1 MRESDEGPDETKSSD
16 WQSCQ
21 DGARVPGSRDPKR
34 LRNRTASSA
43 RCDRDTR
50 SPAPAEPTRDQS
62 SVTAIESP
70 SEKPSQQVESVAIR
84 FAGDSGDGMQLTG
97 SKFTDET
104 ALAGND
110 LSTFPDF
117 PAEIRAPAG
126 TMAGVSGFQIHFSSH
141 DIHTPADRPDVLI
154 AFNPAA
160 LRANV
165 EDVRPGGMV
174 IINVDSFNKKAL
186 DRAGYREDPLPDLRD
201 RFQLVEIPFTTLNRE
216 ALQGLDL
223 SQREIDRC
231 KNFFA
236 LGLLCW
242 LYGRPMA
249 ATERWLSGKF
259 KGDVLEGNLR
269 TLRAGHAFGETTE
282 LFPVSFVVPSAKIE
296 SGTYRNITGN
306 QALAW
311 GIVAAGV
318 QMDREVFLGA
328 YPITPASDVLHEVA
342 RYRHFGVKTLQA
354 EDEIAAVSATIGAAF
369 AGMLA
374 VTVSSGPGFVLK
386 QEALG
391 LAVMV
396 ELPLVA
402 INVQRAGPSTGS
414 PTKTEQGDLLAA
426 LFGRHSQSPLPILA
440 ASTPGDCFH
449 TALEAFRIAVR
460 YMTPVVLL
468 SDGYLANSAEPWL
481 IPDVDALERQTIE
494 FARPP
499 EVGDFQPY
507 ARHPETLARP
517 WAIPGT
523 PGLEHRIGG
532 LTKQDVTGNVSY
544 EPANHGKMIALR
556 KQKIEGIAKA
566 LPPVEVDGPD
576 SGELLVV
583 GWGGTRGSITAA
595 VEVARDEGLCVS
607 QIHLRHLN
615 PFPSNLGEVLGRFRK
630 VLLPELSDGHLAL
643 LLRARYLVDVRSLSK
658 IEGQPFKIAEL
669 AEAIR
674 KLHAEA

>member
-1 MRESDEGPDETKSSD
+1 MTSSTSSPKSS
-16 WQSCQ
+16 
-21 DGARVPGSRDPKR
+21 P
-34 LRNRTASSA
+34 
-43 RCDRDTR
+43 
-50 SPAPAEPTRDQS
+50 
-62 SVTAIESP
+62 
-70 SEKPSQQVESVAIR
+70 KPSQQIESVAIR

-97 SKFTDET
+97 TKFTDET

-126 TMAGVSGFQIHFSSH
+126 TMAGVSGFQIHFSSK

-174 IINVDSFNKKAL
+174 IINVDSFNQKAL
-186 DRAGYREDPLPDLRD
+186 TRAGYQEDPLPELRD
-201 RFQLVEIPFTTLNRE
+201 RYKLVEIPFTTLNRE
-216 ALQGLDL
+216 ALQGLAL
-223 SQREIDRC
+223 SAREIDRC

-249 ATERWLSGKF
+249 ATERWLGGKF
-259 KGDVLEGNLR
+259 KGDVLEGNIR

-282 LFPVSFVVPSAKIE
+282 LFPASFVVPAAKIE

-311 GIVAAGV
+311 GLVAAGV
-318 QMDREVFLGA
+318 QMERDVFLGA

-342 RYRHFGVKTLQA
+342 RFRHFGLKTFQA

-369 AGMLA
+369 AGQLA
-374 VTVSSGPGFVLK
+374 CTCSSGPGFILK

-440 ASTPGDCFH
+440 PSTPGDCFH
-449 TALEAFRIAVR
+449 TMLEAFRIAVK
-460 YMTPVVLL
+460 YMTPVVVL
-468 SDGYLANSAEPWL
+468 SDGYLANSAEPWR
-481 IPDVDALERQTIE
+481 IPDVDALERHPVQ
-494 FARPP
+494 FANPI
-499 EVGDFQPY
+499 EVGEFEPY
-507 ARHPETLARP
+507 LRNPQTLARP

-544 EPANHGKMIALR
+544 DPRNHGKMNQLR
-556 KQKIEGIAKA
+556 KDKIDGIARD
-566 LPPVEVDGPD
+566 LPPIEVDGPD
-576 SGELLVV
+576 EGELLVV
-583 GWGGTRGSITAA
+583 GWGGTKGSITAA
-595 VEVARDEGLCVS
+595 VEAMREQGIQVS

-615 PFPSNLGEVLGRFRK
+615 PFPSNLGEVLRRFKK

-643 LLRARYLVDVRSLSK
+643 LLRAKYLIDIQSLPK
-658 IEGQPFKIAEL
+658 VEGQPFKIAEL
-669 AEAIR
+669 TEAIE
-674 KLHAEA
+674 KLYTSA

>member
-1 MRESDEGPDETKSSD
+1 MTTEDKLT
-16 WQSCQ
+16 
-21 DGARVPGSRDPKR
+21 GA
-34 LRNRTASSA
+34 
-43 RCDRDTR
+43 
-50 SPAPAEPTRDQS
+50 
-62 SVTAIESP
+62 
-70 SEKPSQQVESVAIR
+70 KPSKTIDSVAIR

-97 SKFTDET
+97 TKFTDET
-104 ALAGND
+104 ALARND

-165 EDVRPGGMV
+165 DDVRPGGMV
-174 IINVDSFNKKAL
+174 IINIDSFNQKAL
-186 DRAGYREDPLPDLRD
+186 ARAGYTDDPLPGLRE
-201 RFQLVEIPFTTLNRE
+201 RFQVVEVPFTTLNRE

-236 LGLLCW
+236 LGVLCW
-242 LYGRPMA
+242 LYARPME
-249 ATERWLSGKF
+249 ATERWLTGKF
-259 KGDVLEGNLR
+259 KGDVLEGNIR

-282 LFPVSFVVPSAKIE
+282 LFPVSFVVPAAKID

-318 QMDREVFLGA
+318 QMERDVFLGA

-342 RYRHFGVKTLQA
+342 RYRHFGVKTFQA
-354 EDEIAAVSATIGAAF
+354 EDEIAAASSTIGASF
-369 AGMLA
+369 AGQLG
-374 VTVSSGPGFVLK
+374 VTISSGPGFVLK

-391 LAVMV
+391 LACMV

-414 PTKTEQGDLLAA
+414 PTKTEQGDLLSA
-426 LFGRHSQSPLPILA
+426 LFGRHSQSPLPVLA
-440 ASTPGDCFH
+440 ACTPGDCFH
-449 TALEAFRIAVR
+449 TVLEAFRIAVK
-460 YMTPVVLL
+460 YMTPVIVL
-468 SDGYLANSAEPWL
+468 SDGYIANSSEPWR
-481 IPDVDALERQTIE
+481 IPSVDALERAPIT
-494 FARPP
+494 FAEAP
-499 EVGDFQPY
+499 EVGGFQPY
-507 ARHPETLARP
+507 ARRPESLARP

-523 PGLEHRIGG
+523 PGLEHRVGG

-544 EPANHGKMIALR
+544 EAGNHGSMNRLR
-556 KQKIEGIAKA
+556 KEKIEGIAQDF
-566 LPPVEVDGPD
+566 PPIEVDGPPE
-576 SGELLVV
+576 GEILVV
-583 GWGGTRGSITAA
+583 GWGGTLGSITAA
-595 VEVARDEGLCVS
+595 VEAARADGLSVS
-607 QIHLRHLN
+607 RIHLRHLN
-615 PFPSNLGEVLGRFRK
+615 PLPQDLGDVLGRFEK

-643 LLRARYLVDVRSLSK
+643 LLRAKYLVDVRSLAK
-658 IEGQPFKIAEL
+658 VEGQPFKVSEL
-669 AEAIR
+669 TEA
-674 KLHAEA
+674 LHALHEDPARVSG

>member
-1 MRESDEGPDETKSSD
+1 VTASKLKSS
-16 WQSCQ
+16 
-21 DGARVPGSRDPKR
+21 
-34 LRNRTASSA
+34 
-43 RCDRDTR
+43 
-50 SPAPAEPTRDQS
+50 
-62 SVTAIESP
+62 
-70 SEKPSQQVESVAIR
+70 KPSTKIESVAIR

-97 SKFTDET
+97 TKFTDET

-141 DIHTPADRPDVLI
+141 DVHTPADRPDVLI

-165 EDVRPGGMV
+165 EDVRPNGMV
-174 IINVDSFNKKAL
+174 IVNIDSFNQKAL
-186 DRAGYREDPLPDLRD
+186 TRAGYPDDPLPDLRK
-201 RFQLVEIPFTTLNRE
+201 RFQLVEVPFTTLNRE

-236 LGLLCW
+236 LGVLCW
-242 LYGRPMA
+242 LYGRPME
-249 ATERWLSGKF
+249 ATERWLGGKF
-259 KGDVLEGNLR
+259 KGDVLEGNVR

-318 QMDREVFLGA
+318 QLERDVFLGA

-342 RYRHFGVKTLQA
+342 RYRHFGVKTFQA
-354 EDEIAAVSATIGAAF
+354 EDEIAAASSTIGAAF
-369 AGMLA
+369 AGQLA
-374 VTVSSGPGFVLK
+374 VTISSGPGFVLK
-386 QEALG
+386 QEAIA
-391 LAVMV
+391 LAGMV

-426 LFGRHSQSPLPILA
+426 IFGRHSQSPLPVLA
-440 ASTPGDCFH
+440 PSTPGDCFH
-449 TALEAFRIAVR
+449 MVLEAFRIAVK
-460 YMTPVVLL
+460 YMTPVIVL
-468 SDGYLANSAEPWL
+468 SDGYIANSSEPWL
-481 IPDVDALERQTIE
+481 IPDVDALDRHPVQ
-494 FARPP
+494 FANAPD
-499 EVGDFQPY
+499 VGEFQPY
-507 ARHPETLARP
+507 SRDAQTLARP

-532 LTKQDVTGNVSY
+532 LTKQNTTGNVMY
-544 EPANHGKMIALR
+544 DADNHGLMNRLRSEKVERIADDMPP
-556 KQKIEGIAKA
+556 IEI
-566 LPPVEVDGPD
+566 DGPLD
-576 SGELLVV
+576 GEILVV
-583 GWGGTRGSITAA
+583 GWGGTVGSITAA
-595 VEVARDEGLCVS
+595 VEAVREEGLSVS
-607 QIHLRHLN
+607 RIHLKYLN
-615 PFPSNLGEVLGRFRK
+615 PLPRDLGEVLARFEK
-630 VLLPELSDGHLAL
+630 VLLPELSDGHLAM
-643 LLRARYLVDVRSLSK
+643 LLRAKYLVDVKSLSK
-658 IEGQPFKIAEL
+658 IEGQPFKISEL
-669 AEAIR
+669 TEA
-674 KLHAEA
+674 LHALHASTA

>member
-1 MRESDEGPDETKSSD
+1 MTT
-16 WQSCQ
+16 QQ
-21 DGARVPGSRDPKR
+21 
-34 LRNRTASSA
+34 AS
-43 RCDRDTR
+43 T
-50 SPAPAEPTRDQS
+50 
-62 SVTAIESP
+62 
-70 SEKPSQQVESVAIR
+70 KPSQQLESVAIR

-97 SKFTDET
+97 TKFTDET

-126 TMAGVSGFQIHFSSH
+126 TMAGVSGFQIHFSSK

-165 EDVRPGGMV
+165 DDVRPGGMV
-174 IINVDSFNKKAL
+174 IVNIDSFNQKAL
-186 DRAGYREDPLPDLRD
+186 ARAGYVDDPLPELRE
-201 RFQLVEIPFTTLNRE
+201 RYKLVEIPFTTLNRE
-216 ALQGLDL
+216 ALRGLEL
-223 SQREIDRC
+223 SAREIDRC

-242 LYGRPMA
+242 LYGRPTQ
-249 ATERWLSGKF
+249 ATERWLGGKF
-259 KGDVLEGNLR
+259 KGDVLEGNIR
-269 TLRAGHAFGETTE
+269 TLRAGFHFGETTE
-282 LFPVSFVVPSAKIE
+282 LFPASFVIPSAKIE

-311 GIVAAGV
+311 GIIAAGV
-318 QMDREVFLGA
+318 QMDRDVFLGA

-342 RYRHFGVKTLQA
+342 RYRHFGVKTFQA

-369 AGMLA
+369 AGQLG
-374 VTVSSGPGFVLK
+374 VTCSSGPGFILK

-440 ASTPGDCFH
+440 PATPGDCFH
-449 TALEAFRIAVR
+449 TMLEAFRIAVK
-460 YMTPVVLL
+460 YMTPVVVL
-468 SDGYLANSAEPWL
+468 SDGYIANSAEPWR
-481 IPDVDALERQTIE
+481 IPEVESLERGSIR
-494 FARPP
+494 FAEPV
-499 EVGDFQPY
+499 EVGEFQPY
-507 ARHPETLARP
+507 SRDPETLARP

-544 EPANHGKMIALR
+544 EAENHGRMIALR
-556 KQKIEGIAKA
+556 KAKIEGIADD
-566 LPPVEVDGPD
+566 LPPVEVEGPD
-576 SGELLVV
+576 EGTLLVI
-583 GWGGTRGSITAA
+583 GWGGTKGAITAA
-595 VEVARDEGLCVS
+595 VEEARAEGLDVS
-607 QIHLRHLN
+607 QVHLRHLN
-615 PFPSNLGEVLGRFRK
+615 PFPSNLGHVLRSFRK

-643 LLRARYLVDVRSLSK
+643 LLRGKYLVDVQSLTK
-658 IEGQPFKIAEL
+658 IEGQPFKVSEL
-669 AEAIR
+669 TDAIR
-674 KLHAEA
+674 KLHASA

>member
-1 MRESDEGPDETKSSD
+1 MT
-16 WQSCQ
+16 
-21 DGARVPGSRDPKR
+21 ATDPAAAK
-34 LRNRTASSA
+34 
-43 RCDRDTR
+43 
-50 SPAPAEPTRDQS
+50 
-62 SVTAIESP
+62 P
-70 SEKPSQQVESVAIR
+70 SEQLESVAIR

-97 SKFTDET
+97 TKFTDET

-165 EDVRPGGMV
+165 DDVRPGGMV
-174 IINVDSFNKKAL
+174 IINIDSFNQKAL
-186 DRAGYREDPLPDLRD
+186 TRAGYEDDPLPDLRE

-216 ALQGLDL
+216 ALTGLDL

-236 LGLLCW
+236 LGVLCW
-242 LYGRPMA
+242 LYSRPMD
-249 ATERWLSGKF
+249 ATERWLAGKF
-259 KGDVLEGNLR
+259 KGDVLEGNVR

-311 GIVAAGV
+311 GLVAAGV
-318 QMDREVFLGA
+318 QMDKEVFLGA

-342 RYRHFGVKTLQA
+342 RYRHFGVKTFQA
-354 EDEIAAVSATIGAAF
+354 EDEIAAVSSTIGAAF
-369 AGMLA
+369 TGRLA

-426 LFGRHSQSPLPILA
+426 LFGRHSQSPIPIIA
-440 ASTPGDCFH
+440 PCTPGDCFH
-449 TALEAFRIAVR
+449 TALEAFRLAVK
-460 YMTPVVLL
+460 YMTPVIVL
-468 SDGYLANSAEPWL
+468 SDGYLANSAEPWR
-481 IPDVDALERQTIE
+481 IPEIDSLERS
-494 FARPP
+494 
-499 EVGDFQPY
+499 EVRYATPTDIGEFQPY
-507 ARHPETLARP
+507 SRDPETLARP

-532 LTKQDVTGNVSY
+532 LTKQDGTGNVSY
-544 EPANHGKMIALR
+544 EADNHGRMIALR
-556 KQKIEGIAKA
+556 KEKIERIADS
-566 LPPVEVDGPD
+566 LPPIEVDGPD

-583 GWGGTRGSITAA
+583 GWGGTKGSITAA
-595 VEVARDEGLCVS
+595 VQAARADGLAVS

-615 PFPSNLGEVLGRFRK
+615 PFPSNLGDVLRRFRK

-643 LLRARYLVDVRSLSK
+643 LLRAKYLVDVQALNK

-669 AEAIR
+669 KDAIR
-674 KLHAEA
+674 KLHDA

>member
-1 MRESDEGPDETKSSD
+1 VTSQATP
-16 WQSCQ
+16 
-21 DGARVPGSRDPKR
+21 
-34 LRNRTASSA
+34 SA
-43 RCDRDTR
+43 K
-50 SPAPAEPTRDQS
+50 
-62 SVTAIESP
+62 P
-70 SEKPSQQVESVAIR
+70 SEEVDSVAIR

-97 SKFTDET
+97 TKFTDET

-174 IINVDSFNKKAL
+174 IVNIDSFNKKAL
-186 DRAGYREDPLPDLRD
+186 DRAGYEEDPLAELRE
-201 RFQLVEIPFTTLNRE
+201 RFKLVEIPFTTLNRE
-216 ALQGLDL
+216 ALHGLDL

-242 LYGRPMA
+242 LYGRPMD
-249 ATERWLSGKF
+249 ATERWLGGKF
-259 KGDVLEGNLR
+259 KGDVLEGNVR

-282 LFPVSFVVPSAKIE
+282 LFPCSYVVPSAKIQP
-296 SGTYRNITGN
+296 GTYRNITGN

-318 QMDREVFLGA
+318 QMERDVFLGA
-328 YPITPASDVLHEVA
+328 YPITPASDVLHELA
-342 RYRHFGVKTLQA
+342 RFRHFRVKTFQA
-354 EDEIAAVSATIGAAF
+354 EDEIAAVSSTIGAAF
-369 AGMLA
+369 AGQLA
-374 VTVSSGPGFVLK
+374 ATVSSGPGFILK

-402 INVQRAGPSTGS
+402 IDVQRAGPSTGS

-440 ASTPGDCFH
+440 PSTPGDCFH
-449 TALEAFRIAVR
+449 TILEAFRIAVR
-460 YMTPVVLL
+460 YMTPVVVL

-481 IPDVDALERQTIE
+481 IPDVESLERQPIE
-494 FARPP
+494 FASPP
-499 EVGDFQPY
+499 EVGEFQPY

-532 LTKQDVTGNVSY
+532 LTKQDITGNVTY
-544 EPANHGKMIALR
+544 EPDNHAKMIELR
-556 KQKIEGIAKA
+556 KQKIEGIARS
-566 LPPVEVDGPD
+566 LPPIEVDGPD

-595 VEVARDEGLCVS
+595 VEAAREDGLEVS

-615 PFPSNLGEVLGRFRK
+615 PFPSDLGDVLRRFKK

-643 LLRARYLVDVRSLSK
+643 LLRAKYLVDVRSFDK

-669 AEAIR
+669 KEAISR
-674 KLHAEA
+674 LHAEA

>member
-1 MRESDEGPDETKSSD
+1 
-16 WQSCQ
+16 
-21 DGARVPGSRDPKR
+21 
-34 LRNRTASSA
+34 
-43 RCDRDTR
+43 
-50 SPAPAEPTRDQS
+50 
-62 SVTAIESP
+62 
-70 SEKPSQQVESVAIR
+70 
-84 FAGDSGDGMQLTG
+84 
-97 SKFTDET
+97 
-104 ALAGND
+104 
-110 LSTFPDF
+110 
-117 PAEIRAPAG
+117 
-126 TMAGVSGFQIHFSSH
+126 VSGFQIHFSSR

-165 EDVRPGGMV
+165 DDVRPEGMV
-174 IINVDSFNKKAL
+174 IINIDSFNQKAL
-186 DRAGYREDPLPDLRD
+186 NRAGYEEDPLPELRE
-201 RFQLVEIPFTTLNRE
+201 RYKLVEIPFTTLNRE

-249 ATERWLSGKF
+249 ATERWLGGKF
-259 KGDVLEGNLR
+259 KGDVLEGNIR
-269 TLRAGHAFGETTE
+269 TLRAGFHFGETTE
-282 LFPVSFVVPSAKIE
+282 LFPASFVVPAAKLE

-311 GIVAAGV
+311 GLVAAGV
-318 QMDREVFLGA
+318 QMERDVFLGA

-342 RYRHFGVKTLQA
+342 RFRHFGLKTFQA
-354 EDEIAAVSATIGAAF
+354 EDEIAAASSTIGAAF
-369 AGMLA
+369 AGQLA

-440 ASTPGDCFH
+440 PSTPGDCFH
-449 TALEAFRIAVR
+449 VALEAFRIAVK
-460 YMTPVVLL
+460 YMTPVIVL

-481 IPDVDALERQTIE
+481 IPDVDSLERSPVQ
-494 FARPP
+494 FAAPID
-499 EVGDFQPY
+499 VGEFQPY
-507 ARHPETLARP
+507 ARDPETLARP

-532 LTKQDVTGNVSY
+532 LTKQDITGNVSY
-544 EPANHGKMIALR
+544 EADNHAKMIELR
-556 KQKIEGIAKA
+556 KRKIDGIADS
-566 LPPVEVDGPD
+566 LPPIEVDGPD

-583 GWGGTRGSITAA
+583 GWGGTKGSITAA
-595 VEVARDEGLCVS
+595 VEAAREEGLDVS

-615 PFPSNLGEVLGRFRK
+615 PFPNDLGDVLGRFRK

-643 LLRARYLVDVRSLSK
+643 LLRARYLIDVQALNK
-658 IEGQPFKIAEL
+658 IEGQPFKIGEL
-669 AEAIR
+669 VDAIR
-674 KLHAEA
+674 KLHSS

>member
-1 MRESDEGPDETKSSD
+1 MD
-16 WQSCQ
+16 
-21 DGARVPGSRDPKR
+21 
-34 LRNRTASSA
+34 
-43 RCDRDTR
+43 
-50 SPAPAEPTRDQS
+50 
-62 SVTAIESP
+62 SP
-70 SEKPSQQVESVAIR
+70 SEKPSEQVESVAIR

-97 SKFTDET
+97 TKFTDET

-160 LRANV
+160 LRANAD
-165 EDVRPGGMV
+165 DVRPGGMV
-174 IINVDSFNKKAL
+174 ILNIDAFNKKAL
-186 DRAGYREDPLPDLRD
+186 DRAGYPEDPLPDLRE

-223 SQREIDRC
+223 SQREVDRC

-242 LYGRPMA
+242 LYGRPME

-259 KGDVLEGNLR
+259 KGDVLEGNIR

-282 LFPVSFVVPSAKIE
+282 LFPASFVVPSAKLE

-318 QMDREVFLGA
+318 QMDRDVFLGA

-354 EDEIAAVSATIGAAF
+354 EDEMAAFSATIGAAF
-369 AGMLA
+369 AGQLA

-396 ELPLVA
+396 ELPMVA
-402 INVQRAGPSTGS
+402 IDVQRAGPSTGS

-440 ASTPGDCFH
+440 PSTPGDCFH

-468 SDGYLANSAEPWL
+468 SDGYLANSAEPWR
-481 IPDVDALERQTIE
+481 IPDVDALERQSIE
-494 FARPP
+494 FARPV
-499 EVGDFQPY
+499 EVGEFQPY
-507 ARHPETLARP
+507 ARDPETLARP

-544 EPANHGKMIALR
+544 APDNHARMIELR
-556 KQKIEGIAKA
+556 KQKIEGIAKD

-576 SGELLVV
+576 SGSLLVV

-595 VEVARDEGLCVS
+595 VEAARADGLEVS

-615 PFPSNLGEVLGRFRK
+615 PFPSNLGDVLQRFKK

-643 LLRARYLVDVRSLSK
+643 LLRARYLIDVQSFSK
-658 IEGQPFKIAEL
+658 IEGQPFKVSEL
-669 AEAIR
+669 KERIQ

>member
-1 MRESDEGPDETKSSD
+1 M
-16 WQSCQ
+16 
-21 DGARVPGSRDPKR
+21 
-34 LRNRTASSA
+34 
-43 RCDRDTR
+43 
-50 SPAPAEPTRDQS
+50 PATDS
-62 SVTAIESP
+62 TSNKN
-70 SEKPSQQVESVAIR
+70 SEQIESVAIR

-97 SKFTDET
+97 TKFTDET

-126 TMAGVSGFQIHFSSH
+126 TMAGVSGFQIHFSSR

-165 EDVRPGGMV
+165 EDVRPGGTV
-174 IINVDSFNKKAL
+174 IINIDSFNEKSLK
-186 DRAGYREDPLPDLRD
+186 RAGYDGDPLPDLRE
-201 RFQLVEIPFTTLNRE
+201 RYNLVEIPFTTLNRE

-223 SQREIDRC
+223 SSRDIDRC

-236 LGLLCW
+236 LGVLCW
-242 LYGRPMA
+242 LYGRPMD
-249 ATERWLSGKF
+249 ATERWLAGKF
-259 KGDVLEGNLR
+259 KDQVLEGNIR
-269 TLRAGHAFGETTE
+269 TLRAGYAFGETTE
-282 LFPVSFVVPSAKIE
+282 LFPTSFIVPSAKIE

-311 GIVAAGV
+311 GLVAAGV

-342 RYRHFGVKTLQA
+342 RFRHFGAKTFQA
-354 EDEIAAVSATIGAAF
+354 EDEIAAVSSTIGAAF
-369 AGMLA
+369 AGNLA

-391 LAVMV
+391 LAVMT

-414 PTKTEQGDLLAA
+414 PTKTEQGDLLAV
-426 LFGRHSQSPLPILA
+426 LFGRHSQSPLPVIA

-449 TALEAFRIAVR
+449 TALEAFRMAVK
-460 YMTPVVLL
+460 YMTPVVVL
-468 SDGYLANSAEPWL
+468 SDGYIANSAEPWL
-481 IPDVDALERQTIE
+481 IPDVDSLERTEIQYAQPQDIGE
-494 FARPP
+494 FL
-499 EVGDFQPY
+499 PY
-507 ARHPETLARP
+507 SRDPETGARP

-532 LTKQDVTGNVSY
+532 LTKADGSGNVSY
-544 EPANHGKMIALR
+544 EADNHGKMIELR
-556 KQKIEGIAKA
+556 KQKIEGIAND

-583 GWGGTRGSITAA
+583 GWGGTKGSITAA
-595 VEVARDEGLCVS
+595 CEAARESGMAVS

-615 PFPSNLGEVLGRFRK
+615 PFPSDLGEVLGRFKK
-630 VLLPELSDGHLAL
+630 VLLPELSDGHLAM
-643 LLRARYLVDVRSLSK
+643 LLRSKYLVDVQMLNK
-658 IEGQPFKIAEL
+658 IEGQPFKIGEL
-669 AEAIR
+669 LDAITE
-674 KLHAEA
+674 LYQS

>member
-1 MRESDEGPDETKSSD
+1 M
-16 WQSCQ
+16 
-21 DGARVPGSRDPKR
+21 
-34 LRNRTASSA
+34 
-43 RCDRDTR
+43 
-50 SPAPAEPTRDQS
+50 
-62 SVTAIESP
+62 TAIESS
-70 SEKPSQQVESVAIR
+70 SEKPSQQVDGVAIR

-223 SQREIDRC
+223 SQREVDRC

-449 TALEAFRIAVR
+449 TALEAFRMAVR

-499 EVGDFQPY
+499 EVGEFQPY

-544 EPANHGKMIALR
+544 EPANHGRMIALR

-566 LPPVEVDGPD
+566 LPLVEVDGPD

-595 VEVARDEGLCVS
+595 VEAVRADGLSVS

-643 LLRARYLVDVRSLSK
+643 LLRARYLVDVRSFSK